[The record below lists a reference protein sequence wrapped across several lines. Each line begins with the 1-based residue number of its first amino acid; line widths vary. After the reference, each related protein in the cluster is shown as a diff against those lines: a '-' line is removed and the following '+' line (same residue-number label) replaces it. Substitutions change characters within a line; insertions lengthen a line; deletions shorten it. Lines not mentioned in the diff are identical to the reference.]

1 LNHSLAKPRLAA
13 ARRAALIARAACRSG
28 GGVAWRQS
36 TGAQAMTEH
45 DPQAGPST
53 LPEATTPP
61 AVPPARRSFWLRE
74 LPFTIVLILT
84 IAGVAY
90 TTFSKQPI
98 ALYWEI
104 LAPIIGLVCVGAGWQ
119 EAGDKTGRMRLIVT
133 QALHWGAFL
142 LVMNILLLGSVQRIF
157 TAQTTALAIFT
168 LLALGTF
175 TAGVQ
180 VLSWQVCLLGVIMAL
195 GVPAVAWIE
204 NSALLVTL
212 VVASLIGLAVVLWW
226 HLRGSRAPAT

>member
-1 LNHSLAKPRLAA
+1 
-13 ARRAALIARAACRSG
+13 
-28 GGVAWRQS
+28 
-36 TGAQAMTEH
+36 MTEH
-45 DPQAGPST
+45 EPLAVPST
-53 LPEATTPP
+53 APEITTPP
-61 AVPPARRSFWLRE
+61 AAAPPAKHRSFWLRE
-74 LPFTIVLILT
+74 LPFTVVLILT

-90 TTFSKQPI
+90 TTFAKRPI

-104 LAPIIGLVCVGAGWQ
+104 LAPIIGLVCIGSGWQ
-119 EAGDKTGRMRLIVT
+119 EAEDANGRLRLIIT

-142 LVMNILLLGSVQRIF
+142 LVMNILLLSSVQRIF

-195 GVPAVAWIE
+195 GVPAIAWIE

-212 VVASLIGLAVVLWW
+212 IVASLIGLAVVLWW
-226 HLRGSRAPAT
+226 HLRGPRAHAA